1 MSVLLVPHCMCSA
14 TLAPTKWPK
23 SQKQSRPAISDISK
37 AVNRDSLPTW
47 RHLSDADSRCPED
60 KKWHWLLPKTSEK
73 PQKRIS
79 VFSQVSFCFVCRRLG
94 LTFFRKPQWQVNES
108 LPRSEIQ
115 ILLRVHSVGAK
126 DGDKNTLKITSM
138 WVYSMYVTLHVP
150 KLLYCILY
158 AHCIFP
164 FGNIFFLIFFNR
176 VNIFLHPF
184 GATFRVPYS
193 IQLGLPFRTFQ
204 LP

>member
-1 MSVLLVPHCMCSA
+1 MQCHFGPYQMA
-14 TLAPTKWPK
+14 KKPK
-23 SQKQSRPAISDISK
+23 TIQSR
-37 AVNRDSLPTW
+37 NL
-47 RHLSDADSRCPED
+47 RHLKGRKSRLSTHLKAFIRCRQPLSRRQKNGID
-60 KKWHWLLPKTSEK
+60 FCRKRAKSHK
-73 PQKRIS
+73 KRIS

-164 FGNIFFLIFFNR
+164 FGNIFFL
-176 VNIFLHPF
+176 V
-184 GATFRVPYS
+184 
-193 IQLGLPFRTFQ
+193 
-204 LP
+204 